1 MDVPGI
7 FVQSS
12 VTALAV
18 TNSPDA
24 SLGSARSSNDR
35 LLQIE
40 SFNSRAI
47 WTYSQLT
54 RFLAVGSL
62 QE

>member
-1 MDVPGI
+1 
-7 FVQSS
+7 
-12 VTALAV
+12 
-18 TNSPDA
+18 
-24 SLGSARSSNDR
+24 